1 MAANEHKNLS
11 DINRHNPKGF
21 EVATNNT
28 VLSKSVG
35 SSATGTDGNLIWAD
49 KSIMGATNYKM
60 QGFVSLGL
68 TTYSY
73 GEDIADTKSPFEMAV
88 DYGSSVV
95 ASGSLTPTSFFRI
108 GQGCVIPETA
118 SVTSINGWV
127 TVNSANTVTVAICK
141 ITPVEGVTTAVVP
154 IVIDEIAIT
163 GLNSND
169 KLVKINETTITTA
182 ALAEGDI
189 IFAMIKESVAGSSIY
204 MNLTIKTTTF

>member
-1 MAANEHKNLS
+1 MAANEHKNLT

-21 EVATNNT
+21 ETATNNT

-60 QGFVSLGL
+60 QGYATGTL
-68 TTYSY
+68 TYQY

-141 ITPVEGVTTAVVP
+141 ATPAEGVTTIITP